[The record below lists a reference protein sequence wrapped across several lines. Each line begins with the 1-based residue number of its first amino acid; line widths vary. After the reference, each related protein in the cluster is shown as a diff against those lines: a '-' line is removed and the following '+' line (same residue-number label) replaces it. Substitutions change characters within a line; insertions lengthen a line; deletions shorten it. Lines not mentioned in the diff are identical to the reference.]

1 MNTNEALPVAE
12 QPGKEVL
19 INVVLDRS
27 GSMES
32 CREATISGY
41 NEYLKGLA
49 ADKETKYSVSLL
61 QFDSPN
67 NTPELTVSYVDKPL
81 AEVPVLDL
89 DGYVPRGMTP
99 LYDAVGECCRRVD
112 AKGRA
117 VITVII
123 TDGEENASHEF
134 TRESVKQLIAAKEK
148 EGWGFV
154 FLGANIDAKA
164 VGGVM
169 GMANQSYN
177 YTASAR
183 GTQALYSNVA
193 KSTSLRSA
201 NVRSFGMTV
210 AASMDF
216 MTKEQEEELLDPALG
231 LVSVPPIPPVPQPVS
246 KRRDWKVKLPR
257 IINRVRK

>member
-67 NTPELTVSYVDKPL
+67 NTPELTVSYADKPL
-81 AEVPVLDL
+81 AEVPALDMN
-89 DGYVPRGMTP
+89 GYAPRGMTP

-164 VGGVM
+164 VGGAM
-169 GMANQSYN
+169 GVAANQSYN
-177 YTASAR
+177 YVASAA
-183 GTQALYSNVA
+183 GVKSLYSNVV

-201 NVRSFGMTV
+201 HVRSVGATA
-210 AASMDF
+210 AASMSF
-216 MTKEQEEELLDPALG
+216 MSKEQEDELVNPHSVSAPPAP
-231 LVSVPPIPPVPQPVS
+231 SVPQPVS
-246 KRRDWKVKLPR
+246 KRRDWKVKLP
-257 IINRVRK
+257 V